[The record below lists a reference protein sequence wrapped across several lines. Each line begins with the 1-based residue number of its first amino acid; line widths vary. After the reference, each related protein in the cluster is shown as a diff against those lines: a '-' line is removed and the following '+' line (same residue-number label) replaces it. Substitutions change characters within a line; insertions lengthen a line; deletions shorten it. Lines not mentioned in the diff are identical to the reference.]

1 VNAGN
6 REILLIARAYLEHPY
21 MDYRIA
27 GCTTIFVAHQE
38 VSNVTTAEVSGH
50 SGLNRPKTILIA
62 DDSELVRT
70 KLRRALERDTEFA
83 VCGEATDGVEAVAK
97 AKELTPDLILL
108 DVKMPRL
115 TGLEVAGILRSTQPR
130 IRIMMVTM
138 YAEELNKTLTSLFGV
153 DAVFSKSEGVT
164 KLIERVENLLAA

>member
-1 VNAGN
+1 MPPTDA
-6 REILLIARAYLEHPY
+6 
-21 MDYRIA
+21 
-27 GCTTIFVAHQE
+27 
-38 VSNVTTAEVSGH
+38 SGR
-50 SGLNRPKTILIA
+50 SGLNKPRTILIA
-62 DDSELVRT
+62 DDSEMVRA
-70 KLRRALERDTEFA
+70 KIRQALERETDFEI
-83 VCGEATDGVEAVAK
+83 CGEATDGVEAVAK

-115 TGLEVAGILRSTQPR
+115 TGLEVAGILRNTQPR

-138 YAEELNKTLTSLFGV
+138 YAEELNRKLTSFFGV

>member
-1 VNAGN
+1 
-6 REILLIARAYLEHPY
+6 
-21 MDYRIA
+21 
-27 GCTTIFVAHQE
+27 
-38 VSNVTTAEVSGH
+38 VTTDAVWGAL
-50 SGLNRPKTILIA
+50 GLNKPRTILIA
-62 DDSELVRT
+62 DDSEMVRA
-70 KLRRALERDTEFA
+70 KIRQALERETDFEI
-83 VCGEATDGVEAVAK
+83 CGEATDGVEAVAK

-108 DVKMPRL
+108 DVKMARL
-115 TGLEVAGILRSTQPR
+115 TGLEVARILRHTQPR